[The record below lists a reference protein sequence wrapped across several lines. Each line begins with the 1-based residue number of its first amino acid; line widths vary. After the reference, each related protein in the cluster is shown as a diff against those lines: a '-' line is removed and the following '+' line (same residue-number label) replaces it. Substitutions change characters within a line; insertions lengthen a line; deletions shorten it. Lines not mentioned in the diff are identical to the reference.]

1 MGHWAAGHGT
11 RRDAG
16 LLVGPGRGLYGGHDR
31 DPFGHR
37 VVAAAMAVVQTRD
50 AGARGAGV
58 GSGAVGLG
66 HCRRF
71 CPMARG
77 EGRVHVQK
85 SRTRNLLWSSPETKE
100 KTRKTVNGWWIR
112 EKNGVEV

>member
-1 MGHWAAGHGT
+1 
-11 RRDAG
+11 
-16 LLVGPGRGLYGGHDR
+16 
-31 DPFGHR
+31 
-37 VVAAAMAVVQTRD
+37 MAVVQARD

-66 HCRRF
+66 QRRRF
-71 CPMARG
+71 GPMARG